1 MLFSAAPKKSL
12 FPGREKYSVVLLRVW
27 FILAGLLFLAQT
39 PALAE
44 GYLRGSDR
52 NGVSY
57 FFQSRE
63 AAQLKPQVQP
73 VPAPQAPVRSA
84 APLRLQVV
92 PAAMAVPVCTEA
104 GGSLDIDSPQPKAG
118 SGELLPGTSLVMQVS
133 TLLKDREQSGADPNP
148 LARLLTALGFFDR
161 PAPPPGVDASAWL
174 AGRALSEPDFVVPEM
189 WPKAPKYFAE
199 APGSRNGLASSPQKV
214 LPLPRYAYQPRLW
227 GRVAPTLKGQPG
239 LSYCFPVARPFTFR
253 DTWGDPRS
261 GGRLHRA
268 VDIFAPEGT
277 ELYAITGGVIQS
289 LATSGSG
296 GIMLF
301 LRGNDGRGYGYMH
314 LLAYAPG
321 IVEGKVVRAGEL
333 IGYVGHTGTF
343 NSPDHLHLQVY
354 PEPNFSNECLVNSY
368 DFLVQLCRGIGV
380 TDLNQP
386 RMARALPP
394 VLLVKKN
401 PETRPKGIKDK
412 WIQSYQRPWSTNFGE
427 RPLQLNPKGPPVPP
441 AMGVKNFSNNGKISR
456 SLPLQTPD
464 ESALRVFLSR
474 IKQ

>member
-1 MLFSAAPKKSL
+1 M
-12 FPGREKYSVVLLRVW
+12 VLLRVW
-27 FILAGLLFLAQT
+27 FIIAGWLFLIHT
-39 PALAE
+39 PGLAE
-44 GYLRGSDR
+44 SYLRGSDR
-52 NGVSY
+52 SGVSY

-73 VPAPQAPVRSA
+73 ALAPHLPVRSA

-92 PAAMAVPVCTEA
+92 PAAMTVPVCTEA
-104 GGSLDIDSPQPKAG
+104 GGSLDIDSPQSKAA
-118 SGELLPGTSLVMQVS
+118 SGELLPGTSLVTQVHS
-133 TLLKDREQSGADPNP
+133 LLEGWEKSSADQNP
-148 LARLLTALGFFDR
+148 LARLLTALGFFAP

-189 WPKAPKYFAE
+189 WAKVPKYFAE
-199 APGSRNGLASSPQKV
+199 PPGGRHGLASPPKA

-227 GRVAPTLKGQPG
+227 GRVAPTLKGQAG

-277 ELYAITGGVIQS
+277 ELYAITGGVVQS

-301 LRGNDGRGYGYMH
+301 LRGQDGRGYGYMH
-314 LLAYAPG
+314 LMAYAPG
-321 IVEGKVVRAGEL
+321 MVEGKVVRAGEL
-333 IGYVGHTGTF
+333 LGYVGHTGTI
-343 NSPDHLHLQVY
+343 NCADHLHLQVY
-354 PEPNFSNECLVNSY
+354 PDHNLSNECLINSY

-386 RMARALPP
+386 RLARTLPP
-394 VLLVKKN
+394 VLVVKKN
-401 PETRPKGIKDK
+401 PEIRAKGIKDK
-412 WIQSYQRPWSTNFGE
+412 WIQSYQRPWSTSFGE
-427 RPLQLNPKGPPVPP
+427 RSLQLDLKGPPTPP
-441 AMGVKNFSNNGKISR
+441 AMGVKNSSPSGKISQ
-456 SLPLQTPD
+456 SLPGRTPD
-464 ESALRVFLSR
+464 ELPLRVLLSK
-474 IKQ
+474 IKP